1 MQMNHVEGNDFGPIK
16 LFTLSTCVWCKKM
29 KALLQEINVAYVYI
43 DVDTVQ
49 GEDREKALEELK
61 SFNPRCSFPSLVV
74 NNDCIVGYQ
83 EEKIK
88 EVLQRPLK

>member
-1 MQMNHVEGNDFGPIK
+1 MQMNRVEGSDFGPIK

-29 KALLQEINVAYVYI
+29 KALLKEMDVAYEYV
-43 DVDTVQ
+43 DVDIVE
-49 GEDREKALEELK
+49 GEDREKVLDELR

-74 NNDCIVGYQ
+74 NNTCIVGYQ

-88 EVLQRPLK
+88 EALRRP